1 VQIVPDVSSSLDDPR
16 ERAETL
22 QGDHRGMTK
31 FAGPQDANY
40 IKVAGEIMRVLTLEP
55 QNGPDGLL
63 PQQNGGEQPIDA
75 NGDTTLRKEEKGTMH
90 LFEHWTY
97 C

>member
-1 VQIVPDVSSSLDDPR
+1 MSSSLDDPR

-40 IKVAGEIMRVLTLEP
+40 IKVAGEIMRVIALGP
-55 QNGPDGLL
+55 QNGSDAVL
-63 PQQNGGEQPIDA
+63 PQQSGGEQPIGA
-75 NGDTTLRKEEKGTMH
+75 NGDTTLSKEERGMLH
-90 LFEHWTY
+90 LLHRRTY